1 MDYSNVDWDV
11 FDYATFGQATWFINI
26 HSETASFPGVDI
38 ETGRVYCQETHITSR
53 KLNAETIIE
62 YFYNSENDLGV
73 TTLNYQ
79 TSPTTGK
86 KTFEY
91 NFFNITG
98 NMVLVGYYDISD
110 DDSLSFENF
119 SAYYPGN
126 KVTSSI
132 VSDDENNF
140 ILNHKSSNRNPNKM
154 NGFYN
159 GEYIILRSG
168 EVKRINIT
176 FPKYNGWKDIPY
188 KFRISC
194 LNTSMS
200 APFYLHVN
208 IAKKQETQE
217 DARRISKGVTCLSFD
232 AKEIEKYLGI
242 HKKNYDNKAEMCIDV
257 MQKLIDKQA
266 ENMEDRNLYTPFEK

>member
-11 FDYATFGQATWFINI
+11 FDYATFGQAPWFINI

-79 TSPTTGK
+79 TSPTTGE

-91 NFFNITG
+91 NFFDITG

-140 ILNHKSSNRNPNKM
+140 INE
-154 NGFYN
+154 F
-159 GEYIILRSG
+159 ILS
-168 EVKRINIT
+168 EIT
-176 FPKYNGWKDIPY
+176 
-188 KFRISC
+188 RIS
-194 LNTSMS
+194 
-200 APFYLHVN
+200 
-208 IAKKQETQE
+208 
-217 DARRISKGVTCLSFD
+217 SKSEELINKNV
-232 AKEIEKYLGI
+232 EIVA
-242 HKKNYDNKAEMCIDV
+242 DT
-257 MQKLIDKQA
+257 
-266 ENMEDRNLYTPFEK
+266 NLEVSEEL